1 MCLRY
6 RNQSG
11 VLAEVTRI
19 LGDHEISIESILQKS
34 SGHHEEVLPVVIV
47 TQETLEE
54 NMQNA
59 LEELQVLDT
68 VIGEINR
75 IRIEAL
81 A

>member
-1 MCLRY
+1 M
-6 RNQSG
+6 
-11 VLAEVTRI
+11 
-19 LGDHEISIESILQKS
+19 
-34 SGHHEEVLPVVIV
+34 PVVIV
-47 TQETLEE
+47 TQETLEV

-59 LEELQVLDT
+59 LEELHVLDT